1 MNTPWD
7 FALLVDA
14 DRPVLLKELADA
26 HTQLANLHEEIA
38 FNKVSE
44 MENPSLK
51 AARLQL
57 EGCRDALIEKKFLLL
72 RLLDAS
78 SRIP

>member
-14 DRPVLLKELADA
+14 DRPLLLKELADT
-26 HTQLANLHEEIA
+26 HSQLANLHEEIA
-38 FNKVSE
+38 FTRVSE
-44 MENPSLK
+44 MDNPPLK
-51 AARLQL
+51 GARYQL

-72 RLLDAS
+72 RLLDAAK
-78 SRIP
+78 